1 MLLAHPAPMSLLS
14 QVSAARRSRRTR
26 TAGIVTSAL
35 AALAVVGFLT
45 WLGLN
50 GATLRDRIQRE
61 TTRAVRVA
69 ELRGTIATLNETLG
83 MSARMAAL
91 SGQSR
96 WVERYNAALPRLS
109 AAINDAVKLA
119 TPKIAA
125 ELGPTMDEASAD
137 LVTVERAA
145 MTRAAA
151 GDKAGAM
158 LLLDGP
164 EFDYLQ
170 ASYET
175 GIDAFSQDLRTL
187 TAVRATSLNDRAW
200 DEALGLAL
208 AAVLLV
214 AAAFAWFGHVQLRR
228 ALVRTETV
236 ARTDPL
242 TGLPNRRHLYE
253 QLGLSAARLQ
263 RGGKGLA
270 LLLLDLDRFKPI
282 NDLHGHPA
290 GDRLLQLVAGRLR
303 EAARSDDLVARLGGD
318 EFALVIEPDGIADLS
333 STDRLRG
340 EDAASALAGRV
351 IAALDA
357 PFELEGGIVVRI
369 GVSIGIASAEPGHES
384 AEVLIHRA
392 DVALYHAKSD
402 QRGRFSVFTPGMDAA
417 PHLRALLEE
426 DLRQAIAADDI
437 VPYFQPLVE
446 IETARLVGFEMLAR
460 WPHPERGMISPADF
474 IPIAEETGLIGAM
487 TQCLLRRAC
496 RIALAWPSEVSLA
509 CNISALQLR
518 DRSLP
523 AMVKAALDQSGLAAH
538 RLELEITESAL
549 VGDLNL
555 ARAILL
561 ELKALGVRLALD
573 DFGTGYA
580 SLRHLQMLPF
590 DTLKIDAS
598 FVAAMAGDCESR
610 KIVIAVIGL
619 AKSLGLT
626 VVAEGVEE
634 PETAA
639 LLGALDCDLGQG
651 WLFGRPGPA
660 ETVRTL
666 LMQTCE
672 ARVVET
678 CAVS

>member
-1 MLLAHPAPMSLLS
+1 MGL
-14 QVSAARRSRRTR
+14 
-26 TAGIVTSAL
+26 VTSAL
-35 AALAVVGFLT
+35 AALAVVGFLV

-96 WVERYNAALPRLS
+96 WVERYNTALPRLT
-109 AAINDAVKLA
+109 AAIAEAVKLA
-119 TPKIAA
+119 TPKVAA
-125 ELGPTMDEASAD
+125 ELGPTMDEANTD
-137 LVTVERAA
+137 LVTMERAA

-151 GDKAGAM
+151 GDKTGAM

-170 ASYET
+170 ASYDT
-175 GIDAFSQDLRTL
+175 GIDAFSQDLMIL
-187 TAVRATSLNDRAW
+187 TAVRAASLNDRAW
-200 DEALGLAL
+200 EEALGLAL

-214 AAAFAWFGHVQLRR
+214 AATFASFGHAQLRR
-228 ALVRTETV
+228 ALARTETV

-253 QLGLSAARLQ
+253 QLDLSVARLQ
-263 RGGKGLA
+263 RGGTGLA

-290 GDRLLQLVAGRLR
+290 GDRLLQLVAARLR

-318 EFALVIEPDGIADLS
+318 EFALVIEHDGAADPAPDH
-333 STDRLRG
+333 LRG

-351 IAALDA
+351 IAALEA
-357 PFELEGGIVVRI
+357 PFELEGGIVVRV
-369 GVSIGIASAEPGHES
+369 GVSIGIASAPPGCES

-402 QRGRFSVFTPGMDAA
+402 QRGSFSVFTPGMDAA
-417 PHLRALLEE
+417 PRLRALLEE
-426 DLRQAIAADDI
+426 ELRQAIAADDI

-446 IETARLVGFEMLAR
+446 IENARLVGFEMLAR
-460 WPHPERGMISPADF
+460 WPHPVRGMISPADF

-487 TQCLLRRAC
+487 TQYLLRRAC
-496 RIALAWPSEVSLA
+496 RIALAWPSDVSLA

-523 AMVKAALDQSGLAAH
+523 AMIKTALDQSGLAAH

-598 FVAAMAGDCESR
+598 FVAAMAGDSESR
-610 KIVIAVIGL
+610 KIVTAVIGL

-639 LLGALDCDLGQG
+639 LLSALNCDLGQG

-660 ETVRTL
+660 ETARLL
-666 LMQTCE
+666 LMETCE
-672 ARVVET
+672 ARLVET
-678 CAVS
+678 YAVL

>member
-1 MLLAHPAPMSLLS
+1 MSLIL
-14 QVSAARRSRRTR
+14 QAAARRRWRRTKA
-26 TAGIVTSAL
+26 AGLVTSAL
-35 AALAVVGFLT
+35 GALAVVGFLI

-50 GATLRDRIQRE
+50 GAALRNRIQHE
-61 TTRAVRVA
+61 TARAVRVA
-69 ELRGTIATLNETLG
+69 ELRGTIATLNETLT
-83 MSARMAAL
+83 MSARMAAV
-91 SGQSR
+91 SGQPR
-96 WVERYNAALPRLS
+96 WAERYDAALPRLT

-119 TPKIAA
+119 TPKVAA
-125 ELGPTMDEASAD
+125 ELGPTMDEASTD
-137 LVTVERAA
+137 LVTMERAA

-151 GDKAGAM
+151 GDKTGAM

-170 ASYET
+170 ASYDT
-175 GIDAFSQDLRTL
+175 GIDAFSQDLMAL
-187 TAVRATSLNDRAW
+187 TAVRAASLNDRAW
-200 DEALGLAL
+200 EEALGLAL

-214 AAAFAWFGHVQLRR
+214 AAAFASFGHARLRR
-228 ALVRTETV
+228 ALARTETV

-253 QLGLSAARLQ
+253 QLGAAVVRLQ
-263 RGGKGLA
+263 RGGKAVA

-290 GDRLLQLVAGRLR
+290 GDRLLQLVAARLR
-303 EAARSDDLVARLGGD
+303 EAARSNDLVARLGGD
-318 EFALVIEPDGIADLS
+318 EFALVIELDGVGDPAAP
-333 STDRLRG
+333 DRLG
-340 EDAASALAGRV
+340 LDDAASALAARV
-351 IAALDA
+351 IAVLEA
-357 PFELEGGIVVRI
+357 PFGLEGGIVVRI
-369 GVSIGIASAEPGHES
+369 GVSIGIAFAEPGHET
-384 AEVLIHRA
+384 AAALIRRA

-402 QRGRFSVFTPGMDAA
+402 QRGHFSVFTPGMDAA
-417 PHLRALLEE
+417 PRLRALLEDE
-426 DLRQAIAADDI
+426 LRQAIAADCI
-437 VPYFQPLVE
+437 IPYFQPLVE
-446 IETARLVGFEMLAR
+446 IETSRLVGFEMLAR

-487 TQCLLRRAC
+487 TECLLRRAC
-496 RIALAWPSEVSLA
+496 RIALGWPPEVSLA

-523 AMVKAALDQSGLAAH
+523 AMIKAALDQSGLAAH

-598 FVAAMAGDCESR
+598 FVAAMANDNESR
-610 KIVIAVIGL
+610 KIVVAVIGL
-619 AKSLGLT
+619 AKSLHLT

-634 PETAA
+634 PGTAA
-639 LLGALDCDLGQG
+639 LLGALNCDVGQG
-651 WLFGRPGPA
+651 WLFGRPGSA
-660 ETVRTL
+660 ETARML
-666 LMQTCE
+666 LME
-672 ARVVET
+672 AGGATTMESCV
-678 CAVS
+678 AP